1 MRVLVIGSG
10 GREHA
15 LCWAIAGSP
24 LLAKLWCAPGNPGI
38 AAAAECVPID
48 ALDFAALVAF
58 AQDNEIDL
66 VVPGPEAPLVAGIA
80 DAMEAASI
88 PCIGPSRA
96 AARLEGSK
104 AYTKELCDAAGI
116 PTAQWERF
124 DDAEAARGFVRRRG
138 APIVVKADGLAAGK
152 GVVVAA
158 TEAEALA
165 AIDAMMQ
172 ARAFGEAGAAVVIE
186 ECLVG
191 EEVSLFALCD
201 GETALPLGAAQDHK
215 RVGEGETGPN
225 TGGMGAYSPTPSFS
239 PALQQAAMDRIIRP
253 ALAEMARRGTPF
265 RGILYAGLMLTDD
278 GMKLIEFNV
287 RFGDPECQ
295 ALVLR
300 MKSDLLFALHAACH
314 GGLAN
319 FEFQW
324 HDTASIAVVMAAR
337 GYPEAPERGSEIRG
351 LDRAAAVPGVQIF
364 HAGTTLSRGRL
375 LATGGRVLTVCA
387 GGDDQRAA
395 YAAIDRIDWP
405 EGFCRRDIG
414 WRAKFR
420 RAGAPRSA
428 APAPPAPPAPH
439 AAGSRRGGCRETLL
453 VPQLGQHAL

>member
-1 MRVLVIGSG
+1 MRVLVVGSG

-15 LCWAIAGSP
+15 LCWAIAASP
-24 LLAKLWCAPGNPGI
+24 LLTKLWCAPGNPGI
-38 AAAAECVPID
+38 AQMAECVSIGT
-48 ALDFAALVAF
+48 LDIASLVAF

-80 DAMEAASI
+80 DAMEAAGI

-96 AARLEGSK
+96 AAQLEGSK
-104 AYTKELCDAAGI
+104 TFTKELCDAAGI

-124 DDAEAARGFVRRRG
+124 DEAEAAREFVRRRG

-172 ARAFGEAGAAVVIE
+172 ERAFGEAGSSVVIE

-215 RVGEGETGPN
+215 RVGDGDTGPN
-225 TGGMGAYSPTPSFS
+225 TGGMGSYSPTPAFS
-239 PALQQAAMDRIIRP
+239 PALQDAAMDGVIRP
-253 ALAEMARRGTPF
+253 ALAEMTRRGTPF
-265 RGILYAGLMLTDD
+265 RGILYAGLMLTNE
-278 GMKLIEFNV
+278 GVKLIEFNV

-300 MKSDLLFALHAACH
+300 LKSDLLSALQAAYD
-314 GGLAN
+314 GELKN
-319 FEFQW
+319 FDLRW
-324 HDTASIAVVMAAR
+324 NDVAAIAVVMAAR

-351 LDRAAAVPGVQIF
+351 LDRAASVPNVQVF
-364 HAGTTLSRGRL
+364 HAGTEADTQGHIR
-375 LATGGRVLTVCA
+375 AAGGRVLTVCA
-387 GGDDQRAA
+387 TGTDLRAAHDAA
-395 YAAIDRIDWP
+395 YAAIRAIDWP

-414 WRAKFR
+414 WRAL
-420 RAGAPRSA
+420 
-428 APAPPAPPAPH
+428 
-439 AAGSRRGGCRETLL
+439 GGR
-453 VPQLGQHAL
+453 